1 MTIKKIILGVIV
13 AMALLVGLVY
23 FEQQTPPPVAIP
35 ERPVATS
42 SETVR
47 TLSEPAAMESDIL
60 GAQEGVRAIDGY
72 VSLVIGTTTHKVG
85 MMTGD
90 TVIDAMQD
98 LVRDEKLMFT
108 GRTFPGLGYFV
119 DSINGVPNAGGK
131 YWVFYVNG
139 KSSTEG
145 ASWVVLKAGDVVEWQ
160 FRNKQ

>member
-1 MTIKKIILGVIV
+1 MTIKNITLGVIV
-13 AMALLVGLVY
+13 AMALLIGLVY
-23 FEQQTPPPVAIP
+23 FEQQAPPLVAVP

-42 SETVR
+42 SEPVR
-47 TLSEPAAMESDIL
+47 SLPEPAATESDIL

-119 DSINGVPNAGGK
+119 DSINGLSNAGGK

-145 ASWVVLKAGDVVEWQ
+145 VSWVVLRDGDVVQWQ
-160 FRNKQ
+160 FRNRQ